1 MHSQRRDQ
9 DDAGSERTC
18 LVTRQ
23 GDAPAE
29 LIRFVRA
36 PDGLVVPDLRRR
48 LPGRGVW
55 LTPDRGIV
63 EKAIRNRMFGRGFK
77 AEVVVPA
84 TLADDL
90 DALLLRQA
98 REALSLA
105 NKAGQVVSGFGKVE
119 EALGKGQVRALLHA
133 TDAAEDGIRKIM
145 QVANRHRSSKKSDLP
160 VFNLLVS
167 DHLGLA
173 LGRSNVIH
181 AALLGG
187 SAAGACLKKL
197 ALLGTYRVS
206 GSGNG
211 GSGSPV
217 PDTLTSGLPQDE
229 TE

>member
-1 MHSQRRDQ
+1 MHSPRREQ

-36 PDGLVVPDLRRR
+36 PDGSVVPDLRRR

-55 LTPDRGIV
+55 LTPNRTIV
-63 EKAIRNRMFGRGFK
+63 EKAIRNRMFGRGFR
-77 AEVVVPA
+77 AEVVVPP

-119 EALGKGQVRALLHA
+119 EALVKGQVRALLHA
-133 TDAAEDGIRKIM
+133 SDAAEDGIRKVTQI
-145 QVANRHRSSKKSDLP
+145 ANRHRSPKKPDLP
-160 VFNLLVS
+160 IFNLLAS
-167 DHLGLA
+167 DDLGLA

-181 AALLGG
+181 AALLDG
-187 SAAGACLKKL
+187 SAAGACSKKL

-206 GSGNG
+206 ASGNG
-211 GSGSPV
+211 GSVSSI